1 MLKGCI
7 QFDEKSLLLTR
18 THQSTERQW
27 LASKY
32 QQLFSARK
40 KIIILHT
47 WPSESEWKST
57 NVKRS
62 KTNLLRKF

>member
-7 QFDEKSLLLTR
+7 QFDEKKLLLLTR

-32 QQLFSARK
+32 QQLLAQE

-47 WPSESEWKST
+47 CIQ
-57 NVKRS
+57 
-62 KTNLLRKF
+62 NLNGNQPM